1 MHFLFNA
8 TGGEE
13 MLIAPIMSIY
23 RLPQGQ
29 YGYGG
34 HVINLPQD
42 VASFTHRLPRLSSEL
57 DILIVR
63 KQGANHSHQDFRVCR
78 AVVDEALQW
87 LVTHLMYCHAN
98 NGCINQSACAR
109 LPQDDNL
116 SNLAS
121 VGTRQPEENDKPA
134 ADDLDCH
141 KSHLAISIQ

>member
-34 HVINLPQD
+34 HIINLSQD

-63 KQGANHSHQDFRVCR
+63 KQGANHSHQDFICHIFLYVLQLVCE
-78 AVVDEALQW
+78 VVLKV
-87 LVTHLMYCHAN
+87 LVEL
-98 NGCINQSACAR
+98 
-109 LPQDDNL
+109 
-116 SNLAS
+116 
-121 VGTRQPEENDKPA
+121 
-134 ADDLDCH
+134 
-141 KSHLAISIQ
+141 